1 MDDNTAVSSHDL
13 FFLHDM
19 NHSPPI
25 ERNHLHGELLRRLRD
40 LIVNG
45 EIAPGAKVP
54 ERELCDMFGVSRTPL
69 REALKV
75 LAHEGLIVLHHNR
88 GATVSPLT
96 LQEVEEVFPVY
107 ARLDALAGKLAGS
120 RLTEVEI
127 ADLRVLHRKLKML
140 YKQHDLKAY
149 FEINEA
155 IHERIQL
162 GAHNHSLMQFLRYV
176 TSRVRRARLR
186 AARAENRWATAVAEH
201 EQIMAAIEKRDGQQ
215 LSILLHEHAWKT
227 FESLKKS
234 LSNGEMLK
242 MA

>member
-13 FFLHDM
+13 FFLHDL

-45 EIAPGAKVP
+45 EIAPSAKVP

-96 LQEVEEVFPVY
+96 LREVEEVFPVY
-107 ARLDALAGKLAGS
+107 ARLDALAGKLASS

-140 YKQHDLKAY
+140 YKQRDLKAY

-162 GAHNHSLMQFLRYV
+162 GAHNHSLMQFLHYV

-201 EQIMAAIEKRDGQQ
+201 EQIMAAIEERDGQQ

-242 MA
+242 TA